1 MLFTQMKAKHVL
13 LGAVSVS
20 KVNWDL
26 ELIQFKVGVYIYHM

>member
-1 MLFTQMKAKHVL
+1 MLFTQMIAKHVL
-13 LGAVSVS
+13 LGAVS